1 MSHSNQL
8 LLKRLEKKINSLSG
22 GPPGP
27 DSVGTS
33 QIINGTITTADIALG
48 TIDISNLSASCIASL
63 GGGGGLTENSVNS
76 SHILDRTILGI
87 DISLGQIGEAH
98 FDASFTAQ
106 LTAFADAVNNIGANE
121 SVSFETLD
129 SALRSRV
136 LGSTGTFEITNN
148 AAGGNINILASF
160 YYEEDGENYYLFQD
174 ETIFLGYTRY
184 LPYFLPPTFPDMTF
198 ILEIDVNIDSYSL
211 TYTPPVNGMINHSK
225 VEEQYIHFNIGRNIQ
240 NYLEVNITT
249 E

>member
-1 MSHSNQL
+1 MSYFSNQL
-8 LLKRLEKKINSLSG
+8 LLQRLLRKPSG
-22 GPPGP
+22 GGGGAPGP
-27 DSVGTS
+27 DSV
-33 QIINGTITTADIALG
+33 Q
-48 TIDISNLSASCIASL
+48 
-63 GGGGGLTENSVNS
+63 
-76 SHILDRTILGI
+76 SHNILDRTILGI

-98 FDASFTAQ
+98 FDASFTEQ

-136 LGSTGTFEITNN
+136 VGSTGTFEITNN
-148 AAGGNINILASF
+148 ATGGNMLINASF
-160 YYEEDGENYYLFQD
+160 YYEEDGDPYYLFQD
-174 ETIFLGYTRY
+174 EVIFLGETKYI
-184 LPYFLPPTFPDMTF
+184 PYFLPPTFPDMTF

-225 VEEQYIHFNIGRNIQ
+225 EEEKYIHFNIGRNIQ